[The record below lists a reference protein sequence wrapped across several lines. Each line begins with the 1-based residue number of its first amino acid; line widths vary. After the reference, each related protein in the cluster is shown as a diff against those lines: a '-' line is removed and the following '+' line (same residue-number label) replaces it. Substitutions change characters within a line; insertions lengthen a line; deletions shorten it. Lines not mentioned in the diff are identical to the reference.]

1 MRRLG
6 RSFLFFWFVVVSVV
20 ANGQFLQVV
29 HRTVIDVE
37 VDLAGDAVDG
47 AHVGVLPEFPLTVE
61 AELLHIVVGNPEGI
75 AIELRRAEISLL
87 ELQSGVDDGGRAEA
101 SFHEVEPLEGFFSQ
115 RFGRLVADFLNV
127 EHGGEVALLELD
139 VVHEI
144 ACLPVARDV
153 GREIVIGST
162 DEAVLSRFPEVAL
175 KISIQMAFS
184 LGGFDE
190 DKFHA
195 GIVGNGGGGYL
206 VPIDGALVVAHIDA
220 VDAVV
225 VRQFRLAEDG
235 APTIAVGS
243 YEKVVE
249 EQGVDQDD
257 GQSTDPKGTFIFVAE
272 RTFCPRE

>member
-1 MRRLG
+1 M
-6 RSFLFFWFVVVSVV
+6 
-20 ANGQFLQVV
+20 
-29 HRTVIDVE
+29 
-37 VDLAGDAVDG
+37 
-47 AHVGVLPEFPLTVE
+47 LPEFPLTVE
-61 AELLHIVVGNPEGI
+61 AELLHIVVGYPEGI
-75 AIELRRAEISLL
+75 AIELRGAEISLL

-115 RFGRLVADFLNV
+115 CLGRLVADFLNV

-144 ACLPVARDV
+144 ARLSVARDV

-175 KISIQMAFS
+175 KFSIQMAFS

-190 DKFHA
+190 NKFHA
-195 GIVGNGGGGYL
+195 GIVGYGGGGHL

-225 VRQFRLAEDG
+225 ARQFCLAEDG
-235 APTIAVGS
+235 APTIAVGGN
-243 YEKVVE
+243 EKVVE

-272 RTFCPRE
+272 RAFCPRE

>member
-1 MRRLG
+1 M
-6 RSFLFFWFVVVSVV
+6 
-20 ANGQFLQVV
+20 
-29 HRTVIDVE
+29 
-37 VDLAGDAVDG
+37 
-47 AHVGVLPEFPLTVE
+47 LPEFPLTVE
-61 AELLHIVVGNPEGI
+61 TELLHIVVGNPEGI
-75 AIELRRAEISLL
+75 AIELGSAEISLL
-87 ELQSGVDDGGRAEA
+87 ELQSGVDDGGCAEA

-144 ACLPVARDV
+144 ARLSVARDV

-235 APTIAVGS
+235 APTIAVGG

>member
-1 MRRLG
+1 M
-6 RSFLFFWFVVVSVV
+6 
-20 ANGQFLQVV
+20 
-29 HRTVIDVE
+29 
-37 VDLAGDAVDG
+37 
-47 AHVGVLPEFPLTVE
+47 LPEFPLTVE
-61 AELLHIVVGNPEGI
+61 PELLHIVVGNPEGI

-144 ACLPVARDV
+144 ARLPVARDV

-195 GIVGNGGGGYL
+195 GIVGNGGGGHL

-225 VRQFRLAEDG
+225 VRQFCLAEDG

-272 RTFCPRE
+272 RAFCPRE

>member
-1 MRRLG
+1 M
-6 RSFLFFWFVVVSVV
+6 
-20 ANGQFLQVV
+20 
-29 HRTVIDVE
+29 
-37 VDLAGDAVDG
+37 
-47 AHVGVLPEFPLTVE
+47 LPEFPLTVE
-61 AELLHIVVGNPEGI
+61 AELLHIVMGYPEGI

-144 ACLPVARDV
+144 ARLPVARDV

-162 DEAVLSRFPEVAL
+162 NEAVLSRFPEVAL

-195 GIVGNGGGGYL
+195 GIVGNGGGGHL

-272 RTFCPRE
+272 RTFCPREWSRRLSASCLFFLSAHGLFLRLWFFFTEHCARVENIAIAVQQS